1 MTTEQQAQFKQGVRE
16 QWTNASE
23 AWAARHEAF
32 AETSKHATLALVDA
46 ADLKPGLHVLDLAG
60 GTGEPSL
67 TVAER
72 VAPGGTVVC
81 TDLVQG
87 MNDAAKEN
95 AKKRGLTNMSFELA
109 DMEDLQFEDNR
120 FDRVTSRFGIM
131 FPPDTAKALGEI
143 RRVLKPGGKAAFA
156 VWAPPQENPNFSAV
170 NGVLNKHNLFQAPP
184 PGAPTP
190 FTFAEPGSLSAKLR
204 EAGFKDVNE
213 EPKQIEW
220 AFRGTAAE
228 HIAFTRST
236 LPNIQRALAEAP
248 QAITDEVIAA
258 MNQYWDGEKLNYG
271 AKIYIATAVK

>member
-1 MTTEQQAQFKQGVRE
+1 MTTEQQQQFKQGVRE
-16 QWTNASE
+16 QWTTASA
-23 AWAARHEAF
+23 AWAANHDRM
-32 AETSKHATLALVDA
+32 AEMSKHATLALVEA
-46 ADLKPGLHVLDLAG
+46 ADLHPGLHVLDLAG
-60 GTGEPSL
+60 GTGQPAL
-67 TVAER
+67 TIAER
-72 VAPGGTVVC
+72 IAPSGTVIC

-95 AKKRGLTNMSFELA
+95 AKKRGLTNMSFQLA
-109 DMEDLQFEDNR
+109 DMEDLQFEDDQ

-143 RRVLKPGGKAAFA
+143 RRVLKPGGKVAFA
-156 VWAPPQENPNFSAV
+156 VWAPATENPNFSAI

-204 EAGFKDVNE
+204 EAGFKDVKE

-220 AFRGTAAE
+220 AFVGTAEE
-228 HIAFTRST
+228 HLAFTRST
-236 LPNIQRALAEAP
+236 LPNIQRALTEAP
-248 QAITDEVIAA
+248 QSITDEVIAA